1 VVKSKLISQLPVL
14 NKTTKKDGIGTIQI
28 ESTAYMSDVKGILC
42 LYNLILK
49 VQNLSPLL
57 QQEVESS

>member
-1 VVKSKLISQLPVL
+1 MPVL

-28 ESTAYMSDVKGILC
+28 ESTAYMNDVKGILC

>member
-1 VVKSKLISQLPVL
+1 
-14 NKTTKKDGIGTIQI
+14 
-28 ESTAYMSDVKGILC
+28 MSDVKGILC